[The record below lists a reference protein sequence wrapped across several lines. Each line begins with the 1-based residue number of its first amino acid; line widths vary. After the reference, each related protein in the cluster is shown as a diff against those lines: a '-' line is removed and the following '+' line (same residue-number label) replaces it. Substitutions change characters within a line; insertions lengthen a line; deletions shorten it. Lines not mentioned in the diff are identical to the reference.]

1 MSLMSAQI
9 PTPWQLLSVIVD
21 VVEVPTVIA
30 AAFQPMDE
38 LVAKADLRA
47 ARIASDGALGGV
59 TEVVERWIDGEVD
72 AFDALTVRQAGGA
85 FMQEC
90 WAALRQVRGGT
101 VVSYG
106 QLAGLAGR
114 PAASRAAGTACA
126 TNLIA
131 PFVPCH
137 RVVRTGGDIGNYG
150 FGTSLKRALL
160 VHEGVSI

>member
-1 MSLMSAQI
+1 MTLISAQI
-9 PTPWQLLSVIVD
+9 ATPWQPLSVIVD
-21 VVEVPTVIA
+21 IAEAPTVVA

-59 TEVVERWIDGEVD
+59 TEVVGRWIDGEAD
-72 AFDALTVRQAGGA
+72 AFDALSVRQAGGA

-101 VVSYG
+101 VVSYA

-114 PAASRAAGTACA
+114 PSASRAAGTACA

-137 RVVRTGGDIGNYG
+137 RVVRAGGEIGNYG
-150 FGTSLKRALL
+150 FGVSLKRALL
-160 VHEGVSI
+160 VHEGVAI